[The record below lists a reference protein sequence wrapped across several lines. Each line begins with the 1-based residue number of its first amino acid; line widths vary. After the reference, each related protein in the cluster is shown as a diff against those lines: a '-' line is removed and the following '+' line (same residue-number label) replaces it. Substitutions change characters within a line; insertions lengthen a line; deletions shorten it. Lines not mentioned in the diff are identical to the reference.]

1 MVARKP
7 LPSMGRGRGG
17 VSYETRFA
25 AGDITPTMSRLAPSP
40 GRSLSGGSSSP
51 IGGEGFRAM
60 AR

>member
-1 MVARKP
+1 MATLEP

-25 AGDITPTMSRLAPSP
+25 AGDLTPTQPSP
-40 GRSLSGGSSSP
+40 
-51 IGGEGFRAM
+51 IEGEGFRAM